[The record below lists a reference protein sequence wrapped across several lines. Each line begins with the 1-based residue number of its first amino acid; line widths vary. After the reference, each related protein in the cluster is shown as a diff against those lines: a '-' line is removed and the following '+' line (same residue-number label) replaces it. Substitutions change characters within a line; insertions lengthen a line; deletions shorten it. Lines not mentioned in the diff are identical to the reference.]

1 MNKRIQKN
9 NKIPNEQSLQLKSNH
24 QNTSLQEITQFSGA
38 FQRSRVALHLS
49 SRSSWFQTRVPC
61 RLDEP
66 AKPIGSRAVFGVVA
80 FSGMCITG
88 FSHSHHSGLG
98 HSSGCLHLPQ
108 RCSLVNHLQR
118 LQAVS
123 FRVHFAGPNQLLLHN
138 HVLQGLLLLSPPW
151 NTHQEQTP
159 SANTVF
165 LALLQCLIHTST
177 SVNLVWLFIPIH
189 MVTHTWVRT
198 CLGSHRAQAL

>member
-1 MNKRIQKN
+1 
-9 NKIPNEQSLQLKSNH
+9 
-24 QNTSLQEITQFSGA
+24 
-38 FQRSRVALHLS
+38 
-49 SRSSWFQTRVPC
+49 
-61 RLDEP
+61 
-66 AKPIGSRAVFGVVA
+66 
-80 FSGMCITG
+80 MCITG

-108 RCSLVNHLQR
+108 RCSLVNHLQC

-159 SANTVF
+159 SANSFPCFTTMLNPHVYIGQPTVT
-165 LALLQCLIHTST
+165 LYSYSHGHAHLGPYMPRIAPSASPVDLDSCRVQRLVKAPSRQRVHPHTST
-177 SVNLVWLFIPIH
+177 SERESTTF
-189 MVTHTWVRT
+189 T
-198 CLGSHRAQAL
+198 